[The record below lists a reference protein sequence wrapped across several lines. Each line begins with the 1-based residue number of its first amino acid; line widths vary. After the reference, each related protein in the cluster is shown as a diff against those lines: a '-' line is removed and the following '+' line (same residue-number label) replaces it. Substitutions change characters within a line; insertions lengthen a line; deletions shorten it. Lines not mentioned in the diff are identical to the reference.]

1 MTPEETQVT
10 AEDVDNKEPPKCE
23 LPIGHPDDPTEYSP
37 SVGQLLQLQAADENG
52 RFQRYRRFD
61 ADVWPLDRRKKRGLV
76 RYIRTLGFE
85 EPKTRL
91 AAVAEWLE
99 ERGNFDRAEWLRA
112 IIKNYC
118 EGSL

>member
-1 MTPEETQVT
+1 MTPQEIQVT
-10 AEDVDNKEPPKCE
+10 AKDIDDKEPPKCE

-37 SVGQLLQLQAADENG
+37 SVGQFLQLPAADENG

-85 EPKTRL
+85 ESNIRL
-91 AAVAEWLE
+91 AAVVDWLE